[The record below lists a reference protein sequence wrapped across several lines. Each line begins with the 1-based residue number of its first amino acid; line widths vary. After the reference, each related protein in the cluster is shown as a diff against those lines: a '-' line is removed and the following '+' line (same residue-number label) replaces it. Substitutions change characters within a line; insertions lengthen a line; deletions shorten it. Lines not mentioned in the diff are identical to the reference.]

1 MNYEI
6 ERGYRSDKD
15 IIDSYI
21 KGTLHGV
28 YVRDNDFF
36 IKIRVTGL
44 GITKRLD
51 EEASTANLIR
61 ALRNFKVLDATS
73 LEKLEFQELLALSK
87 ELKLQPINFMVYKEV
102 NRKEQDFAN
111 TEVLELYNGLPIL
124 LDHPEGNTLLNF
136 ENLAYNT
143 IVGSVIKAFKL
154 NDAVFAVARIYDLS
168 VLDEL
173 EKFKSTSPAVVTVEV
188 KENGHFKELPFIFN
202 HLAFVQNGHWDQI
215 SDYAIDNS
223 KITIEKGEEMPIE
236 VVEKTDSITD
246 PISTPEIKEAKVD
259 EFESKLTTANDEV
272 VDGEE
277 VIEVK
282 PGEAVEISDE
292 DIEIEHPA
300 IAVKADNEKIDEL
313 QAKVDELEAQLAAK
327 QECSDKIDND
337 DIVEVH
343 SDNDEIKIDND
354 EIKIDNEPSLVS
366 EIKDEN
372 ATDITKTVE
381 CDEDDERKEL
391 IDTMRKVIDSVDLKD
406 VQMPYIE
413 GRKKPS
419 FVVKTLLRSNR
430 QYVDEKFQ
438 GIIDRDN
445 SYRNYALCVDAFNN
459 MIKNIKEADKANK
472 EFYAK
477 EAKSQKG
484 WVVDSSNPNIMVDKS
499 F

>member
-44 GITKRLD
+44 GVTKRLD
-51 EEASTANLIR
+51 ETESSLNLIR
-61 ALRNFKVLDATS
+61 TLRNFKVLDAT
-73 LEKLEFQELLALSK
+73 KLEHLSFQELLAVTK

-102 NRKEQDFAN
+102 NRKEQDFASPE
-111 TEVLELYNGLPIL
+111 TLELYNGLPIL

-188 KENGHFKELPFIFN
+188 KENGHYKELPFTFN

-246 PISTPEIKEAKVD
+246 PVSTPEIKEAKVD
-259 EFESKLTTANDEV
+259 EFESKLDTANDEV

-300 IAVKADNEKIDEL
+300 IEVKTDSEKIDEL
-313 QAKVDELEAQLAAK
+313 QAKVDELTAQLASK
-327 QECSDKIDND
+327 QDCGDVKVESDDN
-337 DIVEVH
+337 IIEVH
-343 SDNDEIKIDND
+343 SDSDDEV
-354 EIKIDNEPSLVS
+354 KIDNEPSLVN

-381 CDEDDERKEL
+381 CDEDTERKEL
-391 IDTMRKVIDSVDLKD
+391 IDAMRKVVDSVDLKD

-419 FVVKTLLRSNR
+419 FVIKTLLRSNR

-472 EFYAK
+472 EYYAK
-477 EAKSQKG
+477 EVKSQKG